1 MLSLP
6 RFLSSING
14 GYGFGYDV
22 LDSFNTP
29 SILDIEAYAQA
40 KANASLN
47 TKVNNSSITSNT
59 INITS
64 KKPKHS
70 IRAGNTTIA
79 GGNLSGENININSD
93 NNLTLKT
100 QKEIHASLNAGM
112 NVTAES
118 IGSAFVAIPVD
129 FRGNIE
135 NGEDNDELK
144 DALQISLS
152 SISGKQSDIQAGN
165 LNIDTKNNTTL
176 SGSHIGAENGSISTG
191 KLTEKELVHQ
201 GFQIAQRLDDG
212 RDMWGQYGSPN
223 KGVIT
228 GDSIHSLIFDY
239 WIGNAIRKDLGQ
251 EEKKLGMNDVLK
263 MLKLGDF
270 KLKGDMNFSKATHQS
285 TISQGVD
292 VKITN
297 TTEPSSEI
305 KRGEAQSQT
314 QMQITKTQNKD
325 TDVKNLAK
333 DAINGVNKVT
343 NLVEDTKTFVDDVKN
358 SLSKI

>member
-6 RFLSSING
+6 RFFSSING
-14 GYGFGYDV
+14 GFGFGYDV

-40 KANASLN
+40 KANASLD

-64 KKPKHS
+64 EKPKFS
-70 IRAGNTTIA
+70 LTGGNTTIA

-112 NVTAES
+112 NATVES
-118 IGSAFVAIPVD
+118 IGSVGLVAPVD

-152 SISGKQSDIQAGN
+152 SSSGKQSDIQADN
-165 LNIDTKNNTTL
+165 LTINTTNNTTL
-176 SGSHIGAENGSISTG
+176 SGSHIEAENGSISTG

-212 RDMWGQYGSPN
+212 RDMWGQYGSPI
-223 KGVIT
+223 KGIFTMDQIVKVVKAGKNLKDKPFKSLDKI
-228 GDSIHSLIFDY
+228 GDSL
-239 WIGNAIRKDLGQ
+239 R
-251 EEKKLGMNDVLK
+251 
-263 MLKLGDF
+263 LGDF
-270 KLKGDMNFSKATHQS
+270 NLKGNMSLSKATHQA
-285 TISQGVD
+285 TISPN
-292 VKITN
+292 ITIKTKN
-297 TTEPSSEI
+297 PEEASKI
-305 KRGEAQSQT
+305 KRGEAQSQS
-314 QMQITKTQNKD
+314 QMQITKAQSED
-325 TDVKNLAK
+325 TNVKKLAEDVIGLV
-333 DAINGVNKVT
+333 NGVNKIV
-343 NLVEDTKTFVDDVKN
+343 NATKKDK
-358 SLSKI
+358 K

>member
-14 GYGFGYDV
+14 GFGFGYDV
-22 LDSFNTP
+22 LASFNTP

-40 KANASLN
+40 KANASLD

-64 KKPKHS
+64 EKPKFS
-70 IRAGNTTIA
+70 LTGGNTTIA

-118 IGSAFVAIPVD
+118 IGSAGLVIPVD

-135 NGEDNDELK
+135 NGESNKELK

-152 SISGKQSDIQAGN
+152 SNSGKQSDIQAGS

-191 KLTEKELVHQ
+191 TLTEKELVHQ

-212 RDMWGQYGSPN
+212 RDIWGQYGSPN

-270 KLKGDMNFSKATHQS
+270 KLKGDMSFSKATHQA
-285 TISQGVD
+285 TISPN
-292 VKITN
+292 ITIKTKN
-297 TTEPSSEI
+297 PEEASKI

>member
-14 GYGFGYDV
+14 GFGFGYDV

-64 KKPKHS
+64 EKPKFS
-70 IRAGNTTIA
+70 LTGGNTTIA

-100 QKEIHASLNAGM
+100 QKEIHANLNAGM

-152 SISGKQSDIQAGN
+152 SSSGKQSDIQADN
-165 LNIDTKNNTTL
+165 LTINTTNNTTL
-176 SGSHIGAENGSISTG
+176 SGSHIEAENGSISTG

-201 GFQIAQRLDDG
+201 GFQIAQKLDDG
-212 RDMWGQYGSPN
+212 RDIWGQYGN
-223 KGVIT
+223 AGNGVIT
-228 GDSIHSLIFDY
+228 SEGFWTLIDLAINDKMSIQHIDKYL
-239 WIGNAIRKDLGQ
+239 R
-251 EEKKLGMNDVLK
+251 
-263 MLKLGDF
+263 LGDF
-270 KLKGDMNFSKATHQS
+270 KLKGDMSFSKATHQA

-325 TDVKNLAK
+325 TDVKNLAE
-333 DAINGVNKVT
+333 DAINGVNKIT